1 MALIVL
7 KSFMKIPE
15 ENLTDISCYQSQPD
29 NTTLTPML
37 AQYFEVK
44 QNYQDAILFYR
55 LGDFYEM
62 FFEDALKAAP
72 ILEVQLTSRD
82 KNAAKPIPMCGI
94 PYHSATLYLQKL
106 LSKGLKVA
114 ICEQVEDPKTT
125 KGIVKRE
132 VVRVITPALVGDPDL
147 IADDSYNY
155 LVSISEKNEHQLEVV
170 LLDLLS
176 GQLKLGTVQSTI
188 ELIDLLSRFSPKE
201 ILLSRQTLHNEIF
214 LESIKLFPLITL
226 TYRDAYFKNPV
237 STAEGAVS
245 SLKEYLRETQK
256 IEKFDFL
263 SPPTDLQSKSTMAMD
278 ATTLRSLEVLRG
290 MADQDAPSL
299 FKCLDFTLTPMGRRT
314 LKEWLSRPSTDLSTI
329 QGRQNAIEALLKNPI
344 AQEKLRNELSAI
356 RDLER
361 LSTKTA
367 LGLAMPRDLVGIR
380 EILKKL
386 PNIKTHLNQTKAPL
400 FKNLTKSLNPLEELA
415 QELERSLMDQPAA
428 TLREGGIFKDCYS
441 QEITDL
447 RNLSTNA
454 KSGISKIEVR
464 EKERTGIS
472 SLKIKYSKVFGYTF
486 EVTKSHLSKVPKDY
500 IRKQTIANGER
511 FITEELKNFEERVL
525 SSESRLKTLE
535 ESLFL
540 NLRRNV
546 AQYTQVLLQDARVLG
561 EIDVIL
567 SLAFVAQKRGYTKPK
582 ISDDWALRIVEGKH
596 PVIESLLPAGT
607 FVPNS
612 IFFSEEDCRTLV
624 ITGPNMAGKSTIMRQ
639 VALIVLLA
647 HLGSYVPAKAAD
659 IPLCDAIFTRIGSSD
674 DLASGRST
682 FMVEMTETARILRMA
697 TPKSLVII
705 DEIGR
710 GTSTYDG
717 LSLAWSLVEHF
728 HSEIKAKTLFATHF
742 HEITALEKLYPQLK
756 NANVRVE
763 KFKNEIIFLHQLSP
777 GICNQSYGIEVA
789 KLADLPPKVLSRA
802 KDILFTLEKQAQ
814 KGNRDDCV
822 ALTSKK
828 SQLTFFDDPQL
839 PKTLNQIDDPT
850 V

>member
-1 MALIVL
+1 MN
-7 KSFMKIPE
+7 IPE
-15 ENLTDISCYQSQPD
+15 ENLIDTSRYASQV
-29 NTTLTPML
+29 NLSSLTPML

-114 ICEQVEDPKTT
+114 ICEQVEDPKIT

-132 VVRVITPALVGDPDL
+132 VVRVITPALIGDPDL

-155 LVSISEKNEHQLEVV
+155 IVAVSEKSSHQLEVV

-176 GQLKLGTVQSTI
+176 GQLKLGVVQTPT

-201 ILLSRQTLHNEIF
+201 ILLSKKTLHHEIF
-214 LESIKLFPLITL
+214 FESIKLFPLITL
-226 TYRDAYFKNPV
+226 TYRDHYFKNPINN
-237 STAEGAVS
+237 SGEAIS
-245 SLKEYLRETQK
+245 SLKEYLKETQK

-263 SPPTDLQSKSTMAMD
+263 SAPTDLQSKSTMAMD

-290 MADQDAPSL
+290 LTDQDAPSL

-314 LKEWLSRPSTDLSTI
+314 LKEWLSRPSTDLTTI
-329 QGRQNAIEALLKNPI
+329 RGRQDAIEAIVKNPI
-344 AQEKLRNELSAI
+344 AQEKLRNELSVI

-386 PNIKTHLNQTKAPL
+386 PEIKTLLKQTKSTL
-400 FKNLTKSLNPLEELA
+400 FKNLTKSLNPLEELT
-415 QELERSLMDQPAA
+415 QELERALMDQPSA
-428 TLREGGIFKDCYS
+428 TLREGGIFKDCFS
-441 QEITDL
+441 SEISEL
-447 RNLSTNA
+447 RSLSTNA
-454 KSGISKIEVR
+454 KSSISEIEIR
-464 EKERTGIS
+464 EKKRTGIS

-486 EVTKSHLSKVPKDY
+486 EITKSHLSKVPADY

-525 SSESRLKTLE
+525 SSESRLKILE

-546 AQYTQVLLQDARVLG
+546 AQYTQALLQNARILG

-567 SLAFVAQKRGYTKPK
+567 SLAFVAQKRGYTKPQ
-582 ISDDWALRIVEGKH
+582 ISDDWSLRIVDGKH
-596 PVIESLLPAGT
+596 PVIESLVPAGT

-647 HLGSYVPAKAAD
+647 HLGSYVPAKTAD
-659 IPLCDAIFTRIGSSD
+659 VPLCDAIFTRIGSSD

-682 FMVEMTETARILRMA
+682 FMVEMTETARILRTA
-697 TPKSLVII
+697 SPRSLIII

-728 HSEIKAKTLFATHF
+728 HTEVKAKILFATHF

-789 KLADLPPKVLSRA
+789 KLADLPSKVLARA
-802 KDILFTLEKQAQ
+802 KEILSTLEKQAQ
-814 KGNRDDCV
+814 KGNREDCV
-822 ALTSKK
+822 ALTNKK
-828 SQLTFFDDPQL
+828 SPLTFFDDPQP
-839 PKTLNQIDDPT
+839 PKSLNQIDDPRI
-850 V
+850 